1 MNMMLKIFKS
11 RFKPLNVFNNL
22 PRIPSD
28 RGHMIF
34 FRRLWDNL
42 YKPATV
48 SRFKT
53 IFFAFL
59 ALGGLEV
66 LLGFS
71 LLFAMNRQLVH
82 VYQGYYKKVGII
94 SEMQN
99 KLNTH
104 ISERI
109 SGKEVHDKSLFA
121 MKRTA
126 YLLSDIQYPQVIRK
140 LKRSIVKLNLSLNEP
155 VINDYKITSEAK
167 RAKGYLNQ
175 YQRQLDIQ
183 TRKSAK
189 TIYRNTWIFELLLLG
204 IILAGVALLLKIML
218 REGENHQ
225 KAIKHFNNVAEK
237 LGNGEINPGILPYKT
252 VELEA
257 LQVALKDY
265 LQRFSER
272 YSNILNKIDEFTP
285 LIYQLGQWIKKNDAQ
300 HVSIKQNLEDL
311 ANKIYQKLAQFP
323 DLSGQIQEINKDFV
337 VSQAEAADL
346 QSAIQGSRDLL
357 SAGSD
362 QIKTYHTRSSQKGQY
377 FQKIAC
383 YLKELKALLDEI
395 QTTVTSFYSIAE
407 QTNLLS
413 LNASIEAARAGEAGD
428 NFSIAALEIEELAS
442 KISKAS
448 KELLTL
454 SVAMGKKTT
463 TVIRSLEFLMNFNKS
478 ESKYLDDIHEQIQGF
493 ILRVTDDFEKIEGY
507 GALINQYEAE
517 EQTLENIAAV
527 LSRLKAQS
535 PVSRG
540 KAAAALEVIVESD
553 KLITSVDELAD
564 NLSELRRNLAQIR
577 HQSNLEEQS

>member
-22 PRIPSD
+22 PRIPSG
-28 RGHMIF
+28 RGHTMF

-48 SRFKT
+48 WRFKT
-53 IFFAFL
+53 IFIALL

-94 SEMQN
+94 NEMQN
-99 KLNTH
+99 KLNAL

-109 SGKEVHDKSLFA
+109 PGKEVRDKSLFA

-126 YLLSDIQYPQVIRK
+126 YLLSDIQHPQVIKK
-140 LKRSIVKLNLSLNEP
+140 LKRSIGKLNLSLNEP
-155 VINDYKITSEAK
+155 VINDYNITSEAQ
-167 RAKGYLNQ
+167 RAKGHLNQ

-183 TRKSAK
+183 RRKSAK
-189 TIYRNTWIFELLLLG
+189 TIYRNTWIFEAFLLG

-225 KAIKHFNNVAEK
+225 KAIKHFNAVAEK
-237 LGNGEINPGILPYKT
+237 LGNGEITPGILPYKT

-257 LQVALKDY
+257 LQVALKEY

-285 LIYQLGQWIKKNDAQ
+285 LVCQLGQWIKKNDAQ

-311 ANKIYQKLAQFP
+311 ANKIHQKLAQFP
-323 DLSGQIQEINKDFV
+323 DLSGQIQEINQDFV

-362 QIKTYHTRSSQKGQY
+362 QIKTYHTKSIQKGQY
-377 FQKIAC
+377 FQKIAS

-395 QTTVTSFYSIAE
+395 QATVTSFYSIAE

-478 ESKYLDDIHEQIQGF
+478 ESKYLDDIHQQIQGF
-493 ILRVTDDFEKIEGY
+493 IFRVTDDFEKIAGY
-507 GALINQYEAE
+507 GALINRYEAE

-540 KAAAALEVIVESD
+540 KAAAALEVIVKSD
-553 KLITSVDELAD
+553 KLVTSVDELAD